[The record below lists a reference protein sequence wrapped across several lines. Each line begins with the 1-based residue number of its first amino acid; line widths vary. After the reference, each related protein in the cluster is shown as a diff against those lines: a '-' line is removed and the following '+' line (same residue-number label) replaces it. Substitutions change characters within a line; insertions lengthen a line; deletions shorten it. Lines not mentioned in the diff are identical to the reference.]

1 MIIMPVVVLIIAVT
15 ILLSSFGGALSSALH
30 GGEVTYSEDAI
41 QDYADEQYAAE
52 FGNSAAYEDHILL
65 VFLTCEDNYYFY
77 YIPWIGDNITGG
89 TRDLF
94 DSRGELNRALNSY
107 VNSSS
112 YKYSLDSDLAKV
124 VDHMKDQIVAL
135 DDFSYH
141 TAPQADSHLTNKTT
155 LELTQSTVDT
165 ALESFT
171 EATGISF
178 VIVVD
183 ESEDVFGRTMSGDSI
198 FALIIAVALIVLAI
212 WLIVRAVKNRNRGDD
227 NGNFQNGNRSWNNT
241 NYNNGGW

>member
-1 MIIMPVVVLIIAVT
+1 M
-15 ILLSSFGGALSSALH
+15 
-30 GGEVTYSEDAI
+30 
-41 QDYADEQYAAE
+41 
-52 FGNSAAYEDHILL
+52 
-65 VFLTCEDNYYFY
+65 
-77 YIPWIGDNITGG
+77 
-89 TRDLF
+89 
-94 DSRGELNRALNSY
+94 NSY

-112 YKYSLDSDLAKV
+112 YKYSLDSDLAKI

-141 TAPQADSHLTNKTT
+141 NAPQADSHLTNKTT

-227 NGNFQNGNRSWNNT
+227 NGNSQNGNRSWNNT